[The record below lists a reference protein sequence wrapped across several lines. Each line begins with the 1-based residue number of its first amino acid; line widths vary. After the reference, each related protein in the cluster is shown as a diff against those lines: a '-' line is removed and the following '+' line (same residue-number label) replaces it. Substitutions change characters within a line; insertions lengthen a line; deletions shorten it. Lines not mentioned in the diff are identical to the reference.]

1 MLGHGRLL
9 MCYIRL
15 RRHIQWEMGYF
26 SERKRKTRFFFA
38 LVLIFCAADLWLSA
52 HPHLMFSP
60 ILSSLRRKL
69 CPLRIYNSLQDCSST
84 PGCQTI
90 QMRHHRSPFSGTLQA
105 TVFTVQSQR
114 LTALGRLVW
123 PVEGTASE
131 QTNPNKKGADG
142 HISMRKLVRAFKA
155 KAEKCICGAHICLPL
170 TLPPSSLVEIKQI
183 HYSAH
188 MSC

>member
-1 MLGHGRLL
+1 MLGHGRLS

-15 RRHIQWEMGYF
+15 CRYIQWEMGYF
-26 SERKRKTRFFFA
+26 SERKRKTRFFFFFF

-52 HPHLMFSP
+52 HPHSVFSP
-60 ILSSLRRKL
+60 FLSSLRQKL

-131 QTNPNKKGADG
+131 QTADG

-155 KAEKCICGAHICLPL
+155 KAEKCIYGSHICFPL